1 MSEIIHV
8 DLDGFFV
15 AVERQLDPRLASRPV
30 VIGGQPSTHGVVVAA
45 CAEAARRGVR
55 PGLSLAIAAARCP
68 DAAFLDGAVE
78 RYLEASAAVDEILR
92 DPHTAGAGT
101 AVEWTAID
109 SVFVQVGSGDGL
121 RVAER
126 LRERLLREL
135 GFEVSCGIATTRAA
149 AQIASRISRPRGV
162 LYALPGYEPRL
173 LAPLDIGLLPD
184 LPAGARQRLV
194 MEGIMTLGDLAG
206 TSDERA
212 KALLG
217 VRGPSFVRWARG
229 EDDRPIDRSQPP
241 RSIAREVTLTHADA
255 PEAEL
260 AEVVRHLADVL
271 AMRLRSMGWFART
284 VTLRLR
290 PVPSAASSEPGA
302 ASATRPQPNRVVR
315 SVTLREATALD
326 EDLRAAAASLLKVL
340 WRRQPVGG
348 LGLVLSNL
356 QPTGPQMPLFPL
368 VGQRRGAG
376 PTADTLRVRSGLR
389 VLVDQRYVSRGVLP
403 GYGAG
408 GRAAGRA
415 QNGPATR
422 EGNRPSS
429 VSCRCGT
436 AGPARSGGLTVRG
449 KLAACPVRRSAR
461 APLRRPYPNRPGT
474 RGTSSSGC
482 TASIRTRP
490 RSSISRR
497 PSSSSSRRSFRR
509 SRRTR
514 A

>member
-1 MSEIIHV
+1 MPEIIHV

-30 VIGGQPSTHGVVVAA
+30 VIGGQPTTHGVVVAA

-92 DPHTAGAGT
+92 DPHVTGPGSAGGPA

-109 SVFVQVGSGDGL
+109 SVFIQVGAPAAASAGAPASAGSGDGL

-126 LRERLLREL
+126 IRERLQREL

-162 LYALPGYEPRL
+162 LYALPGYEARL

-194 MEGIMTLGDLAG
+194 MERIMTLGDLAG
-206 TSDERA
+206 VSDERA

-217 VRGPSFVRWARG
+217 ARGPSFVRWARG
-229 EDDRPIDRSQPP
+229 ADDRPIDRSQPP

-290 PVPSAASSEPGA
+290 PVASGSALAAGETPDTGGAIGGGA
-302 ASATRPQPNRVVR
+302 ARPQPNRLVR

-340 WRRQPVGG
+340 WRRQPLGG

-356 QPTGPQMPLFPL
+356 QTTGPQMPLFPL
-368 VGQRRGAG
+368 VGPDTARA
-376 PTADTLRVRSGLR
+376 TADTLRVRSGLR

-403 GYGAG
+403 G
-408 GRAAGRA
+408 R
-415 QNGPATR
+415 PAER
-422 EGNRPSS
+422 Q
-429 VSCRCGT
+429 
-436 AGPARSGGLTVRG
+436 L
-449 KLAACPVRRSAR
+449 
-461 APLRRPYPNRPGT
+461 PLRRRKTG
-474 RGTSSSGC
+474 
-482 TASIRTRP
+482 
-490 RSSISRR
+490 
-497 PSSSSSRRSFRR
+497 
-509 SRRTR
+509 
-514 A
+514 

>member
-1 MSEIIHV
+1 MPEIIHV

-45 CAEAARRGVR
+45 CAEAVRRGVR

-92 DPHTAGAGT
+92 DVHMTGAGA

-109 SVFVQVGSGDGL
+109 SVFVEVAGGDGL
-121 RVAER
+121 RIAER
-126 LRERLLREL
+126 LRERLQREL
-135 GFEVSCGIATTRAA
+135 GFEVSCGIAASRAA

-162 LYALPGYEPRL
+162 LYALPGYEARL
-173 LAPLDIGLLPD
+173 LAPLDVGLLPD

-194 MEGIMTLGDLAG
+194 MEGLMTLGDLAG
-206 TSDERA
+206 VCDERA

-217 VRGPSFVRWARG
+217 TCGPSFVRWARG
-229 EDDRPIDRSQPP
+229 EDQRPIDRSQPP

-260 AEVVRHLADVL
+260 AEVVRHLAGVL

-290 PVPSAASSEPGA
+290 PVASGSGSGSAST
-302 ASATRPQPNRVVR
+302 SATEAPRPQPNRLVR

-368 VGQRRGAG
+368 AGQDSSRA
-376 PTADTLRVRSGLR
+376 TADTLRARSGLR
-389 VLVDQRYVSRGVLP
+389 VLVDQRYVSRGGLP
-403 GYGAG
+403 AY
-408 GRAAGRA
+408 
-415 QNGPATR
+415 
-422 EGNRPSS
+422 
-429 VSCRCGT
+429 
-436 AGPARSGGLTVRG
+436 RSGGH
-449 KLAACPVRRSAR
+449 AR
-461 APLRRPYPNRPGT
+461 Q
-474 RGTSSSGC
+474 
-482 TASIRTRP
+482 
-490 RSSISRR
+490 
-497 PSSSSSRRSFRR
+497 
-509 SRRTR
+509 RRTG
-514 A
+514 

>member
-1 MSEIIHV
+1 MAEIIHV

-15 AVERQLDPRLASRPV
+15 AVERQANPRLASRPI

-68 DAAFLDGAVE
+68 EAAFLDGAVE

-92 DPHTAGAGT
+92 DPHTTGAGA

-126 LRERLLREL
+126 IRERLLREL
-135 GFEVSCGIATTRAA
+135 GFEVSCGIAATRAA

-162 LYALPGYEPRL
+162 LYALPGYEARL

-194 MEGIMTLGDLAG
+194 MERIMTLGDLAG
-206 TSDERA
+206 VSDDRA

-255 PEAEL
+255 PETEL

-290 PVPSAASSEPGA
+290 PVLASESTPDAGSSHSGTA
-302 ASATRPQPNRVVR
+302 PRLQANRLVR
-315 SVTLREATALD
+315 SITLREATALD
-326 EDLRAAAASLLKVL
+326 QDLRAAAASLLKVM

-356 QPTGPQMPLFPL
+356 QPTGPQMSLFPL
-368 VGQRRGAG
+368 VGQDRARPEVARA
-376 PTADTLRVRSGLR
+376 TADTLRVRSGLR

-403 GYGAG
+403 GYGSGRARG
-408 GRAAGRA
+408 GRAV
-415 QNGPATR
+415 
-422 EGNRPSS
+422 ERP
-429 VSCRCGT
+429 VERQ
-436 AGPARSGGLTVRG
+436 L
-449 KLAACPVRRSAR
+449 
-461 APLRRPYPNRPGT
+461 PLRH
-474 RGTSSSGC
+474 
-482 TASIRTRP
+482 
-490 RSSISRR
+490 
-497 PSSSSSRRSFRR
+497 
-509 SRRTR
+509 RRTG
-514 A
+514 

>member
-45 CAEAARRGVR
+45 CAEAARHGVR

-92 DPHTAGAGT
+92 DPHTTGPMTAGDSA

-126 LRERLLREL
+126 IRDRLVREL
-135 GFEVSCGIATTRAA
+135 GFEVSCGIATSRAA

-162 LYALPGYEPRL
+162 LYALPGYEARL

-194 MEGIMTLGDLAG
+194 MERIMTLGDLAG

-271 AMRLRSMGWFART
+271 AMRLRTMGWFART

-290 PVPSAASSEPGA
+290 PVSSGSASAADGTSDTRRSVGGTA
-302 ASATRPQPNRVVR
+302 ARLPNRLVR

-340 WRRQPVGG
+340 WRRQPIGG

-368 VGQRRGAG
+368 VAQDATRA
-376 PTADTLRVRSGLR
+376 TADTLRVRSGLR

-403 GYGAG
+403 GYGSGEHRTAG
-408 GRAAGRA
+408 RAHNGAGRAAGR
-415 QNGPATR
+415 
-422 EGNRPSS
+422 
-429 VSCRCGT
+429 
-436 AGPARSGGLTVRG
+436 
-449 KLAACPVRRSAR
+449 PVERQL
-461 APLRRPYPNRPGT
+461 PLRHRKTG
-474 RGTSSSGC
+474 
-482 TASIRTRP
+482 
-490 RSSISRR
+490 
-497 PSSSSSRRSFRR
+497 
-509 SRRTR
+509 
-514 A
+514 

>member
-15 AVERQLDPRLASRPV
+15 AVERQLDPRLASRPI
-30 VIGGQPSTHGVVVAA
+30 VIGGQPSAHGVVIAA
-45 CAEAARRGVR
+45 CSEAARRGVR

-92 DPHTAGAGT
+92 DVHLTGAGA

-109 SVFVQVGSGDGL
+109 SVFVEVGGGDGL
-121 RVAER
+121 RIAER
-126 LRERLLREL
+126 LRERLQREL
-135 GFEVSCGIATTRAA
+135 GFEVSCGIAATRAA

-162 LYALPGYEPRL
+162 LYALPGYEARL
-173 LAPLDIGLLPD
+173 LAPLDVGLMPD
-184 LPAGARQRLV
+184 LPTGARQRLV
-194 MEGIMTLGDLAG
+194 IEGIMTLGDLAG
-206 TSDERA
+206 VCDERA

-217 VRGPSFVRWARG
+217 TRGPSFVRWARG

-290 PVPSAASSEPGA
+290 PASSGS
-302 ASATRPQPNRVVR
+302 ASADGAPRPQPNRLVR

-368 VGQRRGAG
+368 ASQDGSKA
-376 PTADTLRVRSGLR
+376 TADTLRARSGLR

-403 GYGAG
+403 AY
-408 GRAAGRA
+408 RS
-415 QNGPATR
+415 NGH
-422 EGNRPSS
+422 
-429 VSCRCGT
+429 
-436 AGPARSGGLTVRG
+436 
-449 KLAACPVRRSAR
+449 
-461 APLRRPYPNRPGT
+461 
-474 RGTSSSGC
+474 
-482 TASIRTRP
+482 
-490 RSSISRR
+490 SRQ
-497 PSSSSSRRSFRR
+497 
-509 SRRTR
+509 RRTG
-514 A
+514 

>member
-15 AVERQLDPRLASRPV
+15 AVERQLDPRLAARPI

-92 DPHTAGAGT
+92 DPHSTGAGA

-109 SVFVQVGSGDGL
+109 SVFVQVGAPVSASAGASGGVGSGGGCGDGL

-126 LRERLLREL
+126 IRERLKREL
-135 GFEVSCGIATTRAA
+135 GFEVSCGIATRRAA
-149 AQIASRISRPRGV
+149 AQVASRISRPRGV
-162 LYALPGYEPRL
+162 LYALPGYEARL

-194 MEGIMTLGDLAG
+194 MERIMTLGDLAG
-206 TSDERA
+206 VSDERA

-217 VRGPSFVRWARG
+217 ARGPSFVRWARG

-241 RSIAREVTLTHADA
+241 RSIAREVTLTRADA
-255 PEAEL
+255 PEADL

-290 PVPSAASSEPGA
+290 PVASSGTAPRLQ
-302 ASATRPQPNRVVR
+302 TNRLVR

-368 VGQRRGAG
+368 VSQDAARA
-376 PTADTLRVRSGLR
+376 TADTLRVRSGLR

-403 GYGAG
+403 GYGSRGRVQAERTNG
-408 GRAAGRA
+408 GRAA
-415 QNGPATR
+415 
-422 EGNRPSS
+422 E
-429 VSCRCGT
+429 
-436 AGPARSGGLTVRG
+436 
-449 KLAACPVRRSAR
+449 RRVER
-461 APLRRPYPNRPGT
+461 QLPLRH
-474 RGTSSSGC
+474 
-482 TASIRTRP
+482 
-490 RSSISRR
+490 
-497 PSSSSSRRSFRR
+497 
-509 SRRTR
+509 RRTG
-514 A
+514 

>member
-15 AVERQLDPRLASRPV
+15 AVERQLDPRLASRPI

-92 DPHTAGAGT
+92 DPHTTGAGA

-109 SVFVQVGSGDGL
+109 SVFVQVGAPVSASAGASGGVVPGGSGDGL

-126 LRERLLREL
+126 IRERLLREL

-162 LYALPGYEPRL
+162 LYALPGYEARL
-173 LAPLDIGLLPD
+173 LAPLDVGLLPD

-194 MEGIMTLGDLAG
+194 MERIMTLGDLAG
-206 TSDERA
+206 VSDERA

-217 VRGPSFVRWARG
+217 ARGPSFVRWARG

-290 PVPSAASSEPGA
+290 VFRRVGIGAGETRIPEVPSAAQRVCSRIGWSGA
-302 ASATRPQPNRVVR
+302 SRFARRRRWTRISAPP
-315 SVTLREATALD
+315 
-326 EDLRAAAASLLKVL
+326 
-340 WRRQPVGG
+340 RR
-348 LGLVLSNL
+348 
-356 QPTGPQMPLFPL
+356 
-368 VGQRRGAG
+368 
-376 PTADTLRVRSGLR
+376 
-389 VLVDQRYVSRGVLP
+389 
-403 GYGAG
+403 
-408 GRAAGRA
+408 
-415 QNGPATR
+415 
-422 EGNRPSS
+422 
-429 VSCRCGT
+429 RC
-436 AGPARSGGLTVRG
+436 
-449 KLAACPVRRSAR
+449 
-461 APLRRPYPNRPGT
+461 
-474 RGTSSSGC
+474 
-482 TASIRTRP
+482 
-490 RSSISRR
+490 
-497 PSSSSSRRSFRR
+497 
-509 SRRTR
+509 
-514 A
+514 

>member
-8 DLDGFFV
+8 DLEGFFV
-15 AVERQLDPRLASRPV
+15 AVERQLDPRLASRPI

-45 CAEAARRGVR
+45 CAEAARQGVR

-92 DPHTAGAGT
+92 DSHTTGSGPGGAGA

-109 SVFVQVGSGDGL
+109 SVFVEVGEAGSGAGARGSAGDGL

-126 LRERLLREL
+126 IRERLAREL
-135 GFEVSCGIATTRAA
+135 GFHVSCGIATTRAA

-162 LYALPGYEPRL
+162 LYALPGYEARL
-173 LAPLDIGLLPD
+173 LAPLDVGLLPD

-194 MEGIMTLGDLAG
+194 MERIMTLGDLAG
-206 TSDERA
+206 TCDERA

-241 RSIAREVTLTHADA
+241 RSIAREVTLTHPDA

-260 AEVVRHLADVL
+260 ADVVRHLADVL

-290 PVPSAASSEPGA
+290 SVSTSESAAPSGTMAASSG
-302 ASATRPQPNRVVR
+302 TRRLPNRLVR

-356 QPTGPQMPLFPL
+356 
-368 VGQRRGAG
+368 
-376 PTADTLRVRSGLR
+376 
-389 VLVDQRYVSRGVLP
+389 
-403 GYGAG
+403 
-408 GRAAGRA
+408 
-415 QNGPATR
+415 
-422 EGNRPSS
+422 
-429 VSCRCGT
+429 
-436 AGPARSGGLTVRG
+436 
-449 KLAACPVRRSAR
+449 
-461 APLRRPYPNRPGT
+461 
-474 RGTSSSGC
+474 
-482 TASIRTRP
+482 
-490 RSSISRR
+490 
-497 PSSSSSRRSFRR
+497 
-509 SRRTR
+509 
-514 A
+514 

>member
-15 AVERQLDPRLASRPV
+15 AVERQLDPRLAARPI

-92 DPHTAGAGT
+92 DPHTGPGRRAAPPSSGRRSIRCSSRSGRRSPASASALRGSGGA
-101 AVEWTAID
+101 
-109 SVFVQVGSGDGL
+109 GDGL

-126 LRERLLREL
+126 IRERLQREL

-162 LYALPGYEPRL
+162 LYALPGYEARL
-173 LAPLDIGLLPD
+173 LAPLDVGLLPD

-194 MEGIMTLGDLAG
+194 MERIMTLGDLAG
-206 TSDERA
+206 VSDERA

-217 VRGPSFVRWARG
+217 ARGPSFVRWARG

-290 PVPSAASSEPGA
+290 RVSAGSASAAGETADTRSPSAAQRVCSRIGWCGA
-302 ASATRPQPNRVVR
+302 
-315 SVTLREATALD
+315 
-326 EDLRAAAASLLKVL
+326 
-340 WRRQPVGG
+340 
-348 LGLVLSNL
+348 
-356 QPTGPQMPLFPL
+356 
-368 VGQRRGAG
+368 
-376 PTADTLRVRSGLR
+376 
-389 VLVDQRYVSRGVLP
+389 
-403 GYGAG
+403 
-408 GRAAGRA
+408 
-415 QNGPATR
+415 
-422 EGNRPSS
+422 
-429 VSCRCGT
+429 
-436 AGPARSGGLTVRG
+436 
-449 KLAACPVRRSAR
+449 
-461 APLRRPYPNRPGT
+461 
-474 RGTSSSGC
+474 
-482 TASIRTRP
+482 
-490 RSSISRR
+490 
-497 PSSSSSRRSFRR
+497 
-509 SRRTR
+509 
-514 A
+514 

>member
-15 AVERQLDPRLASRPV
+15 AVERQLDPRLASRPI

-45 CAEAARRGVR
+45 CPEAARRGVR

-92 DPHTAGAGT
+92 DPHVTGAGSAGGGA

-109 SVFVQVGSGDGL
+109 SVFVQVGAPSASGDGL

-126 LRERLLREL
+126 IRERLLHEL

-162 LYALPGYEPRL
+162 LYALPGYEARL
-173 LAPLDIGLLPD
+173 LAPLDIALLPD

-206 TSDERA
+206 VSDDRA
-212 KALLG
+212 STLLG
-217 VRGPSFVRWARG
+217 ARGASFVRWARG

-260 AEVVRHLADVL
+260 ADVVRHLAEVL

-284 VTLRLR
+284 ITLRLR
-290 PVPSAASSEPGA
+290 PVSPGSAVAAGETSDSRSSVAPSAA
-302 ASATRPQPNRVVR
+302 RRQPNRLVR
-315 SVTLREATALD
+315 SITLREATALD

-368 VGQRRGAG
+368 VRQDALKA
-376 PTADTLRVRSGLR
+376 TADTLRVRSGLR

-403 GYGAG
+403 GYGSSR
-408 GRAAGRA
+408 RAAGRA
-415 QNGPATR
+415 HG
-422 EGNRPSS
+422 
-429 VSCRCGT
+429 
-436 AGPARSGGLTVRG
+436 
-449 KLAACPVRRSAR
+449 AR
-461 APLRRPYPNRPGT
+461 AVDRPAERQLPLRR
-474 RGTSSSGC
+474 
-482 TASIRTRP
+482 RTG
-490 RSSISRR
+490 
-497 PSSSSSRRSFRR
+497 
-509 SRRTR
+509 
-514 A
+514 

>member
-15 AVERQLDPRLASRPV
+15 AVERQLDPRLAARPI

-92 DPHTAGAGT
+92 DPHTTGAGA

-109 SVFVQVGSGDGL
+109 SVFVQVGAPVSASAGASGGVGSGGGCGDGL

-126 LRERLLREL
+126 IRERLKREL
-135 GFEVSCGIATTRAA
+135 GFEVSCGIATRRAA

-162 LYALPGYEPRL
+162 LYALPGYEARL

-194 MEGIMTLGDLAG
+194 MERIMTLGDLAG
-206 TSDERA
+206 VSDERA

-217 VRGPSFVRWARG
+217 ARGPSFVRWARG

-241 RSIAREVTLTHADA
+241 RSIAREVTLTRADA
-255 PEAEL
+255 PEADL

-290 PVPSAASSEPGA
+290 PVASSGTAPRLQ
-302 ASATRPQPNRVVR
+302 SNRLVR

-368 VGQRRGAG
+368 VSQDAARA
-376 PTADTLRVRSGLR
+376 TADTLRVRSGLR

-403 GYGAG
+403 GT
-408 GRAAGRA
+408 GRAAASRPDA
-415 QNGPATR
+415 PTADV
-422 EGNRPSS
+422 RPSVAS
-429 VSCRCGT
+429 NVSCRCDI
-436 AGPARSGGLTVRG
+436 AELDRDRQARGGRG
-449 KLAACPVRRSAR
+449 D
-461 APLRRPYPNRPGT
+461 G
-474 RGTSSSGC
+474 
-482 TASIRTRP
+482 
-490 RSSISRR
+490 SR
-497 PSSSSSRRSFRR
+497 
-509 SRRTR
+509 
-514 A
+514 

>member
-15 AVERQLDPRLASRPV
+15 AVERQLDPRLAARPV

-92 DPHTAGAGT
+92 DPHTTGAGA

-109 SVFVQVGSGDGL
+109 SVFVQVGAPVSASAGASGSVGSGGGSGDGL

-126 LRERLLREL
+126 IRERLMREL
-135 GFEVSCGIATTRAA
+135 GFEVSCGIATRRAA

-162 LYALPGYEPRL
+162 LYALPGYEARL

-194 MEGIMTLGDLAG
+194 MERIMTLGDLAG
-206 TSDERA
+206 VSDERA

-217 VRGPSFVRWARG
+217 ARGPSFVRWARG

-255 PEAEL
+255 PETEL

-290 PVPSAASSEPGA
+290 RVSSGSAVAAGETADTRSSVGGGAS
-302 ASATRPQPNRVVR
+302 RPQPNRLVR

-368 VGQRRGAG
+368 VNQDAARA
-376 PTADTLRVRSGLR
+376 TADTLRVRSGLR

-403 GYGAG
+403 GYGPSGRGQAGRAHG
-408 GRAAGRA
+408 GRAA
-415 QNGPATR
+415 
-422 EGNRPSS
+422 ERP
-429 VSCRCGT
+429 VERQ
-436 AGPARSGGLTVRG
+436 L
-449 KLAACPVRRSAR
+449 
-461 APLRRPYPNRPGT
+461 PLRH
-474 RGTSSSGC
+474 
-482 TASIRTRP
+482 
-490 RSSISRR
+490 
-497 PSSSSSRRSFRR
+497 
-509 SRRTR
+509 RRTG
-514 A
+514 

>member
-1 MSEIIHV
+1 MPEIIHV

-45 CAEAARRGVR
+45 CAEATRRGVH

-92 DPHTAGAGT
+92 DPHMTGAGA

-109 SVFVQVGSGDGL
+109 SLFIEVGAPVASAGSTAGAGPGAGTGDGL

-126 LRERLLREL
+126 VRQRLLREL
-135 GFEVSCGIATTRAA
+135 GFDVSCGIARSRAA

-162 LYALPGYEPRL
+162 LYAMPGYEARL
-173 LAPLDIGLLPD
+173 LASLDVGLLPD

-194 MEGIMTLGDLAG
+194 MESIMTLGDLSAL
-206 TSDERA
+206 SDERA

-217 VRGPSFVRWARG
+217 TRGPSFVRWAKG
-229 EDDRPIDRSQPP
+229 EDTRPVDRSQPP
-241 RSIAREVTLTHADA
+241 RSIAREVTLTHPLA

-284 VTLRLR
+284 VTLRVR
-290 PVPSAASSEPGA
+290 PPAAAEAPAQGTGTA
-302 ASATRPQPNRVVR
+302 EGVAPILATTRPQPNRLVR
-315 SVTLREATALD
+315 SITLREATALE
-326 EDLRAAAASLLKVL
+326 EDLRAAAASLLKVM

-348 LGLVLSNL
+348 IGLVLSNL

-368 VGQRRGAG
+368 VKPDSHSA
-376 PTADTLRVRSGLR
+376 TADVLRVRCGLR
-389 VLVDQRYVSRGVLP
+389 VLVDQRYVSPSYGYGGRRYGGRQAAASSARSTDRHVSGRSGSGRLGARQGGADAGGVL
-403 GYGAG
+403 
-408 GRAAGRA
+408 R
-415 QNGPATR
+415 
-422 EGNRPSS
+422 
-429 VSCRCGT
+429 
-436 AGPARSGGLTVRG
+436 
-449 KLAACPVRRSAR
+449 
-461 APLRRPYPNRPGT
+461 
-474 RGTSSSGC
+474 
-482 TASIRTRP
+482 
-490 RSSISRR
+490 
-497 PSSSSSRRSFRR
+497 
-509 SRRTR
+509 RRTG
-514 A
+514 

>member
-45 CAEAARRGVR
+45 CAEAVRRGVR

-92 DPHTAGAGT
+92 DPHVTGAGA

-109 SVFVQVGSGDGL
+109 SVFVQVGAPVAAHAGASANAGAGDGL

-126 LRERLLREL
+126 IRERLMREL

-162 LYALPGYEPRL
+162 LYALPGYEARL
-173 LAPLDIGLLPD
+173 LAPLDIALLPD

-194 MEGIMTLGDLAG
+194 MERIMTLGDLAG
-206 TSDERA
+206 VSDERA
-212 KALLG
+212 KSLLG
-217 VRGPSFVRWARG
+217 ARGPSFVRWARA

-290 PVPSAASSEPGA
+290 SVSAGSASAAGETSDTRR
-302 ASATRPQPNRVVR
+302 ATGGTARMQPNRLVR

-368 VGQRRGAG
+368 VAQDATKA
-376 PTADTLRVRSGLR
+376 TAETLRVRSGLR
-389 VLVDQRYVSRGVLP
+389 VMVDQRYVSRGVLP
-403 GYGAG
+403 GYGSG
-408 GRAAGRA
+408 GRRAAGRA
-415 QNGPATR
+415 HNGGGRAV
-422 EGNRPSS
+422 EG
-429 VSCRCGT
+429 
-436 AGPARSGGLTVRG
+436 
-449 KLAACPVRRSAR
+449 PVERQL
-461 APLRRPYPNRPGT
+461 PLRR
-474 RGTSSSGC
+474 
-482 TASIRTRP
+482 RTG
-490 RSSISRR
+490 
-497 PSSSSSRRSFRR
+497 
-509 SRRTR
+509 
-514 A
+514 

>member
-15 AVERQLDPRLASRPV
+15 AVERQLDPRLASRPI

-45 CAEAARRGVR
+45 CADATRYGVR

-92 DPHTAGAGT
+92 DPHTTGAGA

-109 SVFVQVGSGDGL
+109 SVFVEVGAPVAAADGASTGPARGGGTGDGL

-126 LRERLLREL
+126 IRERLAREL
-135 GFEVSCGIATTRAA
+135 GFDVSCGIATTRAA

-162 LYALPGYEPRL
+162 LYALPGYEARL
-173 LAPLDIGLLPD
+173 LAPLDVGLLPD

-194 MEGIMTLGDLAG
+194 MERIMTLGDLAG
-206 TSDERA
+206 TCDERA

-241 RSIAREVTLTHADA
+241 RSIAREVTLTHPDA

-290 PVPSAASSEPGA
+290 SVSTSEPA
-302 ASATRPQPNRVVR
+302 APSGNGTSALSGTRRLPNRLVR

-368 VGQRRGAG
+368 AGQPDAAKA
-376 PTADTLRVRSGLR
+376 TADTLRVRSGLR
-389 VLVDQRYVSRGVLP
+389 VLVDQRYVARGVLP
-403 GYGAG
+403 GYG
-408 GRAAGRA
+408 
-415 QNGPATR
+415 
-422 EGNRPSS
+422 
-429 VSCRCGT
+429 
-436 AGPARSGGLTVRG
+436 SG
-449 KLAACPVRRSAR
+449 A
-461 APLRRPYPNRPGT
+461 
-474 RGTSSSGC
+474 
-482 TASIRTRP
+482 
-490 RSSISRR
+490 
-497 PSSSSSRRSFRR
+497 RSFRR
-509 SRRTR
+509 AQKGAGGTHDRRVADRPIERQLPLRRRTG
-514 A
+514 

>member
-8 DLDGFFV
+8 DLDGFFI
-15 AVERQLDPRLASRPV
+15 AVERQLDPRLAQRPV

-45 CAEAARRGVR
+45 CAEAARCGVR

-92 DPHTAGAGT
+92 DPHLTGAGA

-109 SVFVQVGSGDGL
+109 SVFIAVGNTTGVVSASGGAPAAAAGDGL

-126 LRERLLREL
+126 LRERLQREL
-135 GFEVSCGIATTRAA
+135 GFEVSCGVARSRAA

-162 LYALPGYEPRL
+162 LYALPGYEARL
-173 LAPLDIGLLPD
+173 LAPLDVGLLPD
-184 LPAGARQRLV
+184 LPVGARQRLV
-194 MEGIMTLGDLAG
+194 MESIMTLGDLAG
-206 TSDERA
+206 VSDERA

-217 VRGPSFVRWARG
+217 TRGPTFVRWARG

-241 RSIAREVTLTHADA
+241 RSIAREVTLTHPDA

-260 AEVVRHLADVL
+260 ADVVRHLADVL
-271 AMRLRSMGWFART
+271 AMRLRTMGWFART

-290 PVPSAASSEPGA
+290 PALAPADPPANAPAAAS
-302 ASATRPQPNRVVR
+302 RPQPNRLVR

-368 VGQRRGAG
+368 ARPEAASA
-376 PTADTLRVRSGLR
+376 TADTLRVRSGLR
-389 VLVDQRYVSRGVLP
+389 VLVDQRYAS
-403 GYGAG
+403 
-408 GRAAGRA
+408 AGRRYAGRRHGQALA
-415 QNGPATR
+415 Q
-422 EGNRPSS
+422 
-429 VSCRCGT
+429 
-436 AGPARSGGLTVRG
+436 PARAKGDRYVEQPL
-449 KLAACPVRRSAR
+449 
-461 APLRRPYPNRPGT
+461 PLRQ
-474 RGTSSSGC
+474 
-482 TASIRTRP
+482 
-490 RSSISRR
+490 
-497 PSSSSSRRSFRR
+497 
-509 SRRTR
+509 RRTG
-514 A
+514 